1 MIRFGI
7 NLKRSSLLWAL
18 LDVCTSWIP
27 QGGADGTG
35 RRFAELPI
43 PRRHKPV
50 SVSSALMRHSPK
62 ASDMPADLPPDPTVG
77 TMPRRRLVAFAG
89 GFIGTAIVL
98 YLLAELIPRIMA
110 A

>member
-1 MIRFGI
+1 
-7 NLKRSSLLWAL
+7 
-18 LDVCTSWIP
+18 
-27 QGGADGTG
+27 
-35 RRFAELPI
+35 
-43 PRRHKPV
+43 
-50 SVSSALMRHSPK
+50 MRHSPK

-89 GFIGTAIVL
+89 GFMGTAIVL